1 MKEEYK
7 PEQVSLAMMGAIQQ
21 VFDRNPLQDNAAT
34 RLEVARHLVES
45 VELALNDMTTVCECC
60 GQKGRENFD
69 EWQGREALH
78 AAQTR
83 IMKAGQSIA
92 ASKLKAHYG
101 VKTFT
106 ELGEL

>member
-7 PEQVSLAMMGAIQQ
+7 PERVTWTAIESVGASLA
-21 VFDRNPLQDNAAT
+21 RENTAT
-34 RLEVARHLVES
+34 RLELASQLLVS
-45 VELALNDMTTVCECC
+45 VIETLNDTTEVCDGC
-60 GQKGRENFD
+60 GKDTRENFD
-69 EWQGREALH
+69 EWQAVEALR

-83 IMKAGQSIA
+83 IMKAAQSVA

-106 ELGEL
+106 ELREL